1 MRDFVL
7 RLKPGFANALYV
19 VNIMSTL
26 ILNLIYIML
35 KSFVHYDTSGEGS
48 LESVREITHY
58 RTHRILFKDYKN
70 CYI

>member
-1 MRDFVL
+1 MHDFVL

-48 LESVREITHY
+48 LESVREITEITHY
-58 RTHRILFKDYKN
+58 RTYRI
-70 CYI
+70 